1 MSVQP
6 IGSYLNAVIFD
17 MDGTLVST
25 LPVIHH
31 CESSISKQYLGK
43 TLTLE
48 EVISNF
54 GPPAHS
60 IIKNMTSSL
69 SETLQKQAVSDYYSC
84 YRENIPKRALVFPG
98 IPQLLRRIHNSG
110 KHLGLFTGVESVMM
124 EYTLRP
130 FSLMELF
137 ETRITA
143 DDIRNAKPDPE
154 GVAKAVGRLGV
165 NPKEAIYI
173 GDSPNDMTA
182 GREAGVLTGAALWSP
197 ENKGDPTKEQHDYEF
212 RSVQQLSEFLFPIA
226 KKGQEPYFGK
236 GRTD

>member
-1 MSVQP
+1 
-6 IGSYLNAVIFD
+6 

-25 LPVIHH
+25 LPVIHQ
-31 CESSISKQYLGK
+31 CENSISQQYLGR

-48 EVISNF
+48 EVMSNF

-60 IIKNMTSSL
+60 IIRNMTSSL
-69 SETLQKQAVSDYYSC
+69 NETLQTQAVSDYYLC
-84 YRENIPKRALVFPG
+84 YSENIPKRALVFPG
-98 IPQLLRRIHNSG
+98 IPQLLRRIQNAG
-110 KHLGLFTGVESVMM
+110 KHLGLFTGVERVMM

-130 FSLMELF
+130 FSLLELF

-143 DDIRNAKPDPE
+143 DDIRKAKPDPE
-154 GVAKAVGRLGV
+154 GVAKAVGRLRA
-165 NPKEAIYI
+165 NPTEAIYI
-173 GDSPNDMTA
+173 GDSPNDIVA

-197 ENKGDPTKEQHDYEF
+197 ENKGDPTQEHPDYEF

-236 GRTD
+236 GWTG